1 MKYDIRCIYIG
12 LLRKKS
18 ISSLMYKIERLNK
31 IFGTHKKRNDA
42 IYILSRYRTDNDRQ
56 TKT

>member
-18 ISSLMYKIERLNK
+18 ISSLIYKIKRLNK
-31 IFGTHKKRNDA
+31 IFGTHQKRNDA
-42 IYILSRYRTDNDRQ
+42 IYILNEYRTNNDRQ
-56 TKT
+56 T